1 NDPKVIMIAP
11 SWQKDNI
18 MDFCLDDLI
27 MPLLQTDYR
36 VILRPHPEYV
46 KRFPDK
52 MERLKTRYEKH
63 LGPYFDI
70 QTEYQKTESVYSADL
85 VITDWS
91 SIAQEFSY
99 ATKKPALFINT
110 PMKIMNPEY
119 QKIPLVP
126 LDISLRDEIG
136 RSVDLEQLDTLP
148 ALIESLMN
156 EGEAWCRRI
165 EQVVSDN
172 IYDVGRAAEGG
183 GRYIIETLSKKKH
196 VQKEND
202 ENQNALLELDNT
214 WEAMRSQLSQE
225 EAVMLLKQLEDF
237 QKITKEQEDD
247 HA

>member
-1 NDPKVIMIAP
+1 MKSAAP
-11 SWQKDNI
+11 
-18 MDFCLDDLI
+18 
-27 MPLLQTDYR
+27 
-36 VILRPHPEYV
+36 
-46 KRFPDK
+46 
-52 MERLKTRYEKH
+52 
-63 LGPYFDI
+63 
-70 QTEYQKTESVYSADL
+70 
-85 VITDWS
+85 
-91 SIAQEFSY
+91 
-99 ATKKPALFINT
+99 
-110 PMKIMNPEY
+110 
-119 QKIPLVP
+119 
-126 LDISLRDEIG
+126 
-136 RSVDLEQLDTLP
+136 VDLEQLDTLP